1 MVQSLILVLSLCI
14 DTFVTS
20 IVYSSNKIKIPVV
33 SGLIID
39 TICSLFLAI
48 SLFFGYLIKD
58 FIPINIASTISFLL
72 LLILGVYR
80 LFEAFFKNLIKKYYD
95 KGSPLTF
102 KIFEFKFILQ
112 IYADEIKADLDES
125 KILSPK
131 EAFFLA
137 VALSLDSLTVGFGCS
152 LGTVNYLATV
162 LLSFLVGALLL
173 VLGGYVGR
181 KISKNSNLNL
191 SWLSGVFLIILAF
204 IRII

>member
-152 LGTVNYLATV
+152 LGSVNYLATV

-191 SWLSGVFLIILAF
+191 SWLSGVLLIILAF

>member
-80 LFEAFFKNLIKKYYD
+80 LFEAFFKNLIKRYYD

-102 KIFEFKFILQ
+102 KIFDFKFILQ

>member
-102 KIFEFKFILQ
+102 KIFDFKFILQ

-173 VLGGYVGR
+173 VLGGYVG
-181 KISKNSNLNL
+181 KNISKNYNLNL
-191 SWLSGVFLIILAF
+191 SWLSGVLLIILAF

>member
-112 IYADEIKADLDES
+112 IYADEVKADLDES

-137 VALSLDSLTVGFGCS
+137 VALSLDTLTVGFGCS

-173 VLGGYVGR
+173 VLGGYVG
-181 KISKNSNLNL
+181 KNISKNYNLNL
-191 SWLSGVFLIILAF
+191 SWLSGVLLIILAF

>member
-112 IYADEIKADLDES
+112 IYADEVKADLDES

-173 VLGGYVGR
+173 VLGGYVGK

-191 SWLSGVFLIILAF
+191 SWLSGALLIILAF

>member
-80 LFEAFFKNLIKKYYD
+80 LFEAFFKNLIKKYYA
-95 KGSPLTF
+95 KGLPLTF
-102 KIFEFKFILQ
+102 KIFDFKFILQ

-152 LGTVNYLATV
+152 LGSVNFLATV

-173 VLGGYVGR
+173 VLGGCVGR
-181 KISKNSNLNL
+181 KISKNYNLNL
-191 SWLSGVFLIILAF
+191 SWLSGVLLIILAF

>member
-80 LFEAFFKNLIKKYYD
+80 LFEAFFKNLIKRYYD

-102 KIFEFKFILQ
+102 KIFDFKFILQ

-152 LGTVNYLATV
+152 LGSVNYLATV

-173 VLGGYVGR
+173 VLGGYVG
-181 KISKNSNLNL
+181 KNISKNYNLNL
-191 SWLSGVFLIILAF
+191 SWLSGVLLIILAF

>member
-112 IYADEIKADLDES
+112 IYADEVKADLDES

-173 VLGGYVGR
+173 VLGGYVG
-181 KISKNSNLNL
+181 KNISKNYNLNL
-191 SWLSGVFLIILAF
+191 SWLSGVLLIKLAF
-204 IRII
+204 IRKI

>member
-80 LFEAFFKNLIKKYYD
+80 LFEAFFKNLIKRYYD

-112 IYADEIKADLDES
+112 IYADEVKADLDES

-173 VLGGYVGR
+173 VLGGYVGK
-181 KISKNSNLNL
+181 KISKNYNLNL
-191 SWLSGVFLIILAF
+191 SCLSGVLLIILAF

>member
-80 LFEAFFKNLIKKYYD
+80 LFEAF
-95 KGSPLTF
+95 
-102 KIFEFKFILQ
+102 
-112 IYADEIKADLDES
+112 
-125 KILSPK
+125 
-131 EAFFLA
+131 
-137 VALSLDSLTVGFGCS
+137 
-152 LGTVNYLATV
+152 
-162 LLSFLVGALLL
+162 
-173 VLGGYVGR
+173 
-181 KISKNSNLNL
+181 
-191 SWLSGVFLIILAF
+191 
-204 IRII
+204 

>member
-80 LFEAFFKNLIKKYYD
+80 LFEAFFKNLIKRYYD

-102 KIFEFKFILQ
+102 KIFDFKFILQ

-173 VLGGYVGR
+173 VLGGYVG
-181 KISKNSNLNL
+181 KNISKNYNLNL
-191 SWLSGVFLIILAF
+191 SWLSGVLLIILAF

>member
-112 IYADEIKADLDES
+112 IYADEVKADLDES

-173 VLGGYVGR
+173 VLGGYVGK
-181 KISKNSNLNL
+181 KISKNYNLNL
-191 SWLSGVFLIILAF
+191 SWLSGVLLIILAF

>member
-152 LGTVNYLATV
+152 LGSVNYLATV

-173 VLGGYVGR
+173 VLGGYVG
-181 KISKNSNLNL
+181 KNISKNYNLNL
-191 SWLSGVFLIILAF
+191 SWLSGVLLIILAF

>member
-112 IYADEIKADLDES
+112 IYADEVKADLDES

-173 VLGGYVGR
+173 VLGGYVG
-181 KISKNSNLNL
+181 KNISKNYNLNL
-191 SWLSGVFLIILAF
+191 SWLSGVLLIILAF

>member
-102 KIFEFKFILQ
+102 KIIEFKFILQ
-112 IYADEIKADLDES
+112 IYADEVKADLDES

-173 VLGGYVGR
+173 VLGGYVG
-181 KISKNSNLNL
+181 KNISKNYNLNL
-191 SWLSGVFLIILAF
+191 SWLSGVLLIILAF

>member
-152 LGTVNYLATV
+152 LGSVNYLATV

>member
-112 IYADEIKADLDES
+112 IYADEVKADLDES

-152 LGTVNYLATV
+152 LGSVNYLATV

-173 VLGGYVGR
+173 VLGGCVGR
-181 KISKNSNLNL
+181 KISKNYNLNL
-191 SWLSGVFLIILAF
+191 SWLSGVLLIILAF

>member
-112 IYADEIKADLDES
+112 IYADEVKADLDES

-152 LGTVNYLATV
+152 IGSVNYLATV

-191 SWLSGVFLIILAF
+191 SWLSGVLLIILAF

>member
-125 KILSPK
+125 KIFSSPFDVIVK
-131 EAFFLA
+131 SMLLIASWVISRHIEL
-137 VALSLDSLTVGFGCS
+137 
-152 LGTVNYLATV
+152 VN
-162 LLSFLVGALLL
+162 
-173 VLGGYVGR
+173 
-181 KISKNSNLNL
+181 NS
-191 SWLSGVFLIILAF
+191 SWTNAK
-204 IRII
+204 

>member
-152 LGTVNYLATV
+152 LGSVNYLATV

-181 KISKNSNLNL
+181 KISKNYNLNL
-191 SWLSGVFLIILAF
+191 SWLSGVLLIILAF

>member
-173 VLGGYVGR
+173 VLGGCVGR
-181 KISKNSNLNL
+181 KISKNYNLNL
-191 SWLSGVFLIILAF
+191 SWLSGVLLIILAF

>member
-181 KISKNSNLNL
+181 KISKNYNLNL
-191 SWLSGVFLIILAF
+191 SWLSGVLLIILAF

>member
-48 SLFFGYLIKD
+48 SLFFGYIIKD

-80 LFEAFFKNLIKKYYD
+80 LFEAFFKNLIKRYYD

-102 KIFEFKFILQ
+102 KIFDFKFILQ

-137 VALSLDSLTVGFGCS
+137 VALSLDSLTVGFWCS
-152 LGTVNYLATV
+152 LGSVNYLATV

-173 VLGGYVGR
+173 VLGGYVGK
-181 KISKNSNLNL
+181 KISKNYNLNL
-191 SWLSGVFLIILAF
+191 SCLSGVLLIILAF

>member
-191 SWLSGVFLIILAF
+191 SWLSGVLLIILAF

>member
-112 IYADEIKADLDES
+112 IYADEVKADLDES

-173 VLGGYVGR
+173 VLGGYVGK
-181 KISKNSNLNL
+181 KISKNYNLNL
-191 SWLSGVFLIILAF
+191 SCLSGVLLIILAF

>member
-137 VALSLDSLTVGFGCS
+137 MALSLDSLTVGFGCS

-173 VLGGYVGR
+173 VLGGYVGK
-181 KISKNSNLNL
+181 KISKNYNLNL
-191 SWLSGVFLIILAF
+191 SWLSGVLLIILAF

>member
-80 LFEAFFKNLIKKYYD
+80 LFEAFFKNFIKKYYD

-173 VLGGYVGR
+173 VLGGYVG
-181 KISKNSNLNL
+181 KNISKNYNLNL
-191 SWLSGVFLIILAF
+191 SWLSGVLLIILAF

>member
-152 LGTVNYLATV
+152 IGTVNYLATV

-191 SWLSGVFLIILAF
+191 SWLSGVLLIILAF

>member
-173 VLGGYVGR
+173 VLGGYVGK
-181 KISKNSNLNL
+181 KISKNYNLNL
-191 SWLSGVFLIILAF
+191 SWLSGALLIILAF

>member
-1 MVQSLILVLSLCI
+1 
-14 DTFVTS
+14 
-20 IVYSSNKIKIPVV
+20 
-33 SGLIID
+33 
-39 TICSLFLAI
+39 
-48 SLFFGYLIKD
+48 
-58 FIPINIASTISFLL
+58 
-72 LLILGVYR
+72 
-80 LFEAFFKNLIKKYYD
+80 LFEAFFKNLIKRYYD

-102 KIFEFKFILQ
+102 KIFDFKFILQ

-152 LGTVNYLATV
+152 LGSVNYLATV

-173 VLGGYVGR
+173 VLGGYVGK
-181 KISKNSNLNL
+181 KISKNYNLNL
-191 SWLSGVFLIILAF
+191 SWLSGVLLIILAF

>member
-152 LGTVNYLATV
+152 LGSVNFLATV

-173 VLGGYVGR
+173 VLGGCVGR
-181 KISKNSNLNL
+181 KISKNYNLNL
-191 SWLSGVFLIILAF
+191 SWLSGVLLIILAF

>member
-152 LGTVNYLATV
+152 LGSVNYLATV

-173 VLGGYVGR
+173 VLGGYVG
-181 KISKNSNLNL
+181 KNISKNYNLNL

>member
-112 IYADEIKADLDES
+112 IYADEVKADLDES
-125 KILSPK
+125 KLLSPN

-173 VLGGYVGR
+173 VLGGYVG
-181 KISKNSNLNL
+181 KNISKNYNLNL
-191 SWLSGVFLIILAF
+191 SWLSGVLLIILAF

>member
-80 LFEAFFKNLIKKYYD
+80 LFEAFFKNLIKRYYD

-102 KIFEFKFILQ
+102 KIFDFKFILQ

-173 VLGGYVGR
+173 VLGGYVGK
-181 KISKNSNLNL
+181 KISKNYNLNL
-191 SWLSGVFLIILAF
+191 SWLSGVLLIILAF

>member
-173 VLGGYVGR
+173 VLGGYVG
-181 KISKNSNLNL
+181 KNISKNYNLNL

>member
-152 LGTVNYLATV
+152 LGSVNFLATV

-173 VLGGYVGR
+173 VLGGYVGK
-181 KISKNSNLNL
+181 KISKNYNLNL
-191 SWLSGVFLIILAF
+191 SWLSGVLLIILAF

>member
-112 IYADEIKADLDES
+112 IYADEVKADLDES

-173 VLGGYVGR
+173 VLGGCVGR
-181 KISKNSNLNL
+181 KISKNYNLNL
-191 SWLSGVFLIILAF
+191 SWLSGVLLIILAF

>member
-112 IYADEIKADLDES
+112 IYADEVKADLDES

-152 LGTVNYLATV
+152 LGSVNYLATV

-173 VLGGYVGR
+173 VLGGYVG
-181 KISKNSNLNL
+181 KNISKNYNLNL
-191 SWLSGVFLIILAF
+191 SWLSGVLLIILAF

>member
-33 SGLIID
+33 SGLIINA
-39 TICSLFLAI
+39 ICSLFLAI
-48 SLFFGYLIKD
+48 SLFFGYIIKD

-173 VLGGYVGR
+173 VLGGYVGK
-181 KISKNSNLNL
+181 KISKNYNLNL
-191 SWLSGVFLIILAF
+191 SWLSGVLLIILAF